1 MASEAPGDLLAL
13 PAQSCLRPFTVTQ
26 ISFPLRRK
34 AGTQTPRARGH
45 SDRPSQAVIKVDSGD
60 LPEKVFR
67 QRKKV
72 RGESLR
78 VQVHERRKA
87 SEEPPQEG
95 KWLFLLKKKKD
106 RLGTPETKLAN
117 SPGSSGFSLE
127 GCTPGRTHGREDG
140 FHVFSLPCPQHWSK
154 GLPQASHSAV

>member
-1 MASEAPGDLLAL
+1 M
-13 PAQSCLRPFTVTQ
+13 TQ

-95 KWLFLLKKKKD
+95 KWLFLLKKKKKTGWGLQK
-106 RLGTPETKLAN
+106 RSWPTPQGLVA
-117 SPGSSGFSLE
+117 SP
-127 GCTPGRTHGREDG
+127 
-140 FHVFSLPCPQHWSK
+140 
-154 GLPQASHSAV
+154 